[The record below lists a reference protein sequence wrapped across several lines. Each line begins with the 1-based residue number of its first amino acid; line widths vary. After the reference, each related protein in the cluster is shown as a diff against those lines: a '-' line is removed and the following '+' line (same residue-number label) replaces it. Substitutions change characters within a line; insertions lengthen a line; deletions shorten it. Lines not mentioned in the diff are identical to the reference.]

1 MSTKRERSAGTV
13 MRKKAYLQQGLKGTV
28 MRIKAYL
35 QQGCKGNIESMQGK
49 RIEKIESVQEK
60 RIKQKSVVNALLFVV
75 L

>member
-1 MSTKRERSAGTV
+1 MKCPPGKMSTERERSA
-13 MRKKAYLQQGLKGTV
+13 GTV